1 MIVGDVRNQSV
12 QSIWDGKE
20 MRAYRKMFL
29 QGDRKKHS
37 VCGGCGQMSHG
48 MPDNIDPYK
57 EVLLNKLTSQGY
69 FHDVPDLIDNAQDL
83 SVPIQLSATKK
94 PNI

>member
-12 QSIWDGKE
+12 QEIWDGKQ

-29 QGDRKKHS
+29 QGDRKKHN

-57 EVLLNKLTSQGY
+57 EVLLNKLTTQGY
-69 FHDVPDLIDNAQDL
+69 FHDVPDLTLESKSISIPVSL
-83 SVPIQLSATKK
+83 TTKGQSR
-94 PNI
+94 